1 VRRVGL
7 IGGLSWESTRL
18 YYDAINRAVAARLGG
33 AHSAP
38 LIVDS
43 LDFAPIA
50 QAQTEGRWDDAAAA
64 IVEAAQRLHRAG
76 VEAVAIGSNTM
87 HKCADAVRAAVP
99 LPLIHIVDPL
109 REALA
114 RDGRSRPLLLATR
127 FTMEQDYIRTPLREA
142 GIVVSIPDEAN
153 RATTHRIIY
162 DELIRGT
169 VSEASRAAFL
179 AIIAASGEAGADSVI
194 LGCTEI
200 GLLVTAD
207 NSPVP
212 VYDTM
217 ALHAAAITDFICY
230 GEAGR
235 PD

>member
-1 VRRVGL
+1 MRRVGL

-18 YYDAINRAVAARLGG
+18 YYDAINRAVAGRLGG

-50 QAQTEGRWDDAAAA
+50 QAQQEGRWDDASAA
-64 IVEAAQRLHRAG
+64 IVGSAQRLHRAG
-76 VEAVAIGSNTM
+76 VDAVAIASNTM
-87 HKCADAVRAAVP
+87 HKCANAVREAVP

-114 RDGRSRPLLLATR
+114 NAGRGRPLLLATR
-127 FTMEQDYIRTPLREA
+127 FTMEQDYIRGPLAEA
-142 GIVVSIPDEAN
+142 GIVASIPNDED
-153 RATTHRIIY
+153 RATVHRIIY

-169 VSEASRAAFL
+169 VSESSRDAFL
-179 AIIAASGEAGADSVI
+179 AIIAAGRDTGADSVI

-200 GLLVTAD
+200 GLLVEGE
-207 NSPVP
+207 NSPLP

-217 ALHAAAITDFICY
+217 VLHSAALADFILY
-230 GEAGR
+230 GV
-235 PD
+235 

>member
-1 VRRVGL
+1 MRRLGL

-33 AHSAP
+33 AHSAS
-38 LIVDS
+38 LVVDS

-50 QAQTEGRWDDAAAA
+50 QAQAEGRWDDAGAA

-87 HKCADAVRAAVP
+87 HKCADQVRAAVP

-114 RDGRSRPLLLATR
+114 QDGRSRPLLLATR
-127 FTMEQDYIRTPLREA
+127 FTMEQDYIRAPLGVAGVEA
-142 GIVVSIPDEAN
+142 SIPGTDD
-153 RATTHRIIY
+153 RAAIHRIIY
-162 DELIRGT
+162 DELIRGG
-169 VSEASRAAFL
+169 VSEGSRETFL
-179 AIIAASGEAGADSVI
+179 AIIAAGGAAGADSVI

-200 GLLVTAD
+200 GLLVSAG
-207 NSPVP
+207 NSPLP

-217 ALHAAAITDFICY
+217 ALHSAALADFILD
-230 GEAGR
+230 G
-235 PD
+235 

>member
-1 VRRVGL
+1 MRRLGL

-33 AHSAP
+33 VHSAP

-50 QAQTEGRWDDAAAA
+50 QAQAEGRWDDAGAA

-87 HKCADAVRAAVP
+87 HKCADAVRDAVP

-114 RDGRSRPLLLATR
+114 RDGKARPLLLATR
-127 FTMEQDYIRTPLREA
+127 FTMEQDYIRAPLGEA
-142 GIVVSIPDEAN
+142 GIVASIPDDED
-153 RATTHRIIY
+153 RATIHRIIY
-162 DELIRGT
+162 EELIRGV
-169 VSEASRAAFL
+169 VSESSREAFL
-179 AIIAASGEAGADSVI
+179 TIIAKGRESGADSVI

-200 GLLVTAD
+200 GLLVNGENA
-207 NSPVP
+207 PLP

-217 ALHAAAITDFICY
+217 ALHAAAITDFILY
-230 GEAGR
+230 GV
-235 PD
+235 

>member
-1 VRRVGL
+1 MRRLGL

-33 AHSAP
+33 VHSAP

-50 QAQTEGRWDDAAAA
+50 QAQTEGRWDDAGAA

-87 HKCADAVRAAVP
+87 HKCAAAVRDAVP

-114 RDGRSRPLLLATR
+114 QDGRKRPLLLATR
-127 FTMEQDYIRTPLREA
+127 FTMEQDYIRAPLAEA
-142 GIVVSIPDEAN
+142 GIEASIPAEAD
-153 RATTHRIIY
+153 RATIHRIIY
-162 DELIRGT
+162 EELIRGAVT
-169 VSEASRAAFL
+169 DASREAFL
-179 AIIAASGEAGADSVI
+179 AIIAAGCDAGADSVI

-200 GLLVTAD
+200 GLLVNAG
-207 NSPVP
+207 NAPLP

-217 ALHAAAITDFICY
+217 ALHAAAITDFILY
-230 GEAGR
+230 GV
-235 PD
+235 

>member
-1 VRRVGL
+1 MRRLGL

-18 YYDAINRAVAARLGG
+18 YYDAINRAVATHLGG

-38 LIVDS
+38 LMVDS

-50 QAQTEGRWDDAAAA
+50 EAQAEGRWDDAGAA

-87 HKCADAVRAAVP
+87 HKCADSVRAAVP

-109 REALA
+109 KEALA
-114 RDGRSRPLLLATR
+114 RDGRKRPLLLATR
-127 FTMEQDYIRTPLREA
+127 FTMEQDYIRAPLAEA
-142 GIVVSIPDEAN
+142 GIEASIPGDED
-153 RATTHRIIY
+153 RATIHRIIY
-162 DELIRGT
+162 EELIRGVVT
-169 VSEASRAAFL
+169 EASRDVFL
-179 AIIAASGEAGADSVI
+179 AVIAAGRDAGADSVI

-200 GLLVTAD
+200 GLLVNAA
-207 NSPVP
+207 NSPLP

-217 ALHAAAITDFICY
+217 VLHSAALADFILY
-230 GEAGR
+230 GV
-235 PD
+235 

>member
-1 VRRVGL
+1 MRRIGL

-18 YYDAINRAVAARLGG
+18 YYDAINRAVSARLGG

-50 QAQTEGRWDDAAAA
+50 QAQSEGRWDDAAAP
-64 IVEAAQRLHRAG
+64 IVEAAHRLHRAG

-87 HKCADAVRAAVP
+87 HKCADNVRAAVP

-109 REALA
+109 RAALA
-114 RDGRSRPLLLATR
+114 QDGRSRPLLLATR
-127 FTMEQDYIRTPLREA
+127 FTMEQDYILAPLAKA
-142 GIVVSIPDEAN
+142 GIVASIPDEAE
-153 RATTHRIIY
+153 RAAIHTIIY
-162 DELIRGT
+162 EELIRGA
-169 VSEASRAAFL
+169 VSERSRAAYL
-179 AIIAASGEAGADSVI
+179 AIIAAGRDAGADSVI

-200 GLLVTAD
+200 GLLVDAG
-207 NSPVP
+207 NSPLP

-217 ALHAAAITDFICY
+217 ALHSAALAEFIL
-230 GEAGR
+230 G
-235 PD
+235 

>member
-1 VRRVGL
+1 MRRLGL

-50 QAQTEGRWDDAAAA
+50 QAQTEGRWDDASAE

-76 VEAVAIGSNTM
+76 VDAIAIGSNTM
-87 HKCADAVRAAVP
+87 HKCADAVRDAVP
-99 LPLIHIVDPL
+99 VPLLHIVDPL

-114 RDGRSRPLLLATR
+114 NDGRTRPLLLATR
-127 FTMEQDYIRTPLREA
+127 FTMEQDYIRGPLAEA
-142 GIVVSIPDEAN
+142 GIVASIPKDED
-153 RATTHRIIY
+153 RATVHRIIY

-169 VSEASRAAFL
+169 LSESSRDTFL
-179 AIIAASGEAGADSVI
+179 SIIAAGREAGADSVI

-200 GLLVTAD
+200 GLLVAAAD
-207 NSPVP
+207 APVP
-212 VYDTM
+212 VFDTT
-217 ALHAAAITDFICY
+217 AIHAAAAVEY
-230 GEAGR
+230 AVR
-235 PD
+235 AA